1 MTFRRF
7 AVSLISVGALVACSD
22 DPAVVALNITA
33 DADVIAQLHEDQLHV
48 DQLHVTITQGSRKFL
63 YDFTPPTAAAMGDAG
78 PSIQSNFFERITLPE
93 SFEDEAASIVV
104 DALQAGAVPLT
115 PPLTGETSVPIDE
128 DGAVAAFVTL
138 AFPEMVGNAGSGGG
152 GGGGG
157 DSAGAG
163 GGSAGSGGGSGSAG
177 GGNAGAGGGS
187 AGAGGGSAGGGG

>member
-33 DADVIAQLHEDQLHV
+33 DADVIAQLQEDQLHV
-48 DQLHVTITQGSRKFL
+48 DQLHVTITQGSSKFL

-93 SFEDEAASIVV
+93 SFEDGQARIVV

-138 AFPEMVGNAGSGGG
+138 AFPAPEMGGNAGSGGG

-157 DSAGAG
+157 DSSAG
-163 GGSAGSGGGSGSAG
+163 GGSGDSSAG
-177 GGNAGAGGGS
+177 GGS
-187 AGAGGGSAGGGG
+187 GGSAGGGTGGGGSGG